1 MEETMK
7 RIVYVLL
14 ILLTFSFNLNAQN
27 LRVELNE
34 LSKDLSTYKIIDSRV
49 NSEYIDGHIK
59 SALSFPS
66 SLTYEHESI
75 DGKITE
81 PTKMQNIIKELG
93 LNVDDKIVIYGDGS
107 FFPASRLFWALE
119 VYGFKN
125 VKLLNA
131 SYLDWKDNDFP
142 ISKEV
147 PKVEKSNYIV
157 SIDNQKLATK
167 FITQIA
173 TKSKSEIVVDARS
186 YKSYIGEESAA
197 KRFGHIP
204 KAINLPA
211 SDNIKND
218 GFVSRLKDINE
229 LKEIYKDLDKNKKIV
244 LYCSIGKIASTNYFA
259 LRELGYDVTN
269 YDASWKEWGNDFNLP
284 IIEPSKK

>member
-1 MEETMK
+1 MK
-7 RIVYVLL
+7 KIVYTLL
-14 ILLTFSFNLNAQN
+14 ILLTFSFSLYAQN
-27 LRVELNE
+27 LRVELDE

-49 NSEYIDGHIK
+49 NSEYLDGHIK

-66 SLTYEHESI
+66 SLTYEHESV

-81 PTKMQNIIKELG
+81 PTKMQNIIKDLG
-93 LNVDDKIVIYGDGS
+93 LNVDDKIVIYGDGT

-131 SYLDWKDNDFP
+131 SYLDWKDKDFA
-142 ISKEV
+142 ISKDI

-157 SIDNQKLATK
+157 SLDNKKLATK

-186 YKSYIGEESAA
+186 YKSYLGEESVA

-204 KAINLPA
+204 KAISLPA
-211 SDNIKND
+211 SNNIKND

-229 LKEIYKDLDKNKKIV
+229 LKEIYKDLDKDKKIV

-269 YDASWKEWGNDFNLP
+269 YDASWKEWGNDLNLP
-284 IIEPSKK
+284 IIEPLKK